1 MADEKAKRDF
11 SDILKHLNSKFD
23 ITDCKWKEHKL
34 FEIKFRIQIRVD
46 SDDYNLYCDEWVNK
60 FSHVTNTVWV
70 NKISNTG
77 PKVKFRKQY
86 QCWPYREK
94 EVKNE
99 LLFDARKCR
108 GTLDV
113 KILGE
118 SSYTKKKNKHMR
130 LGLNGLVKI
139 NFQHLHLV
147 DTNKDCS
154 FFVHYCEPLPDVPR
168 PIHQSNEK
176 LPELVAKMVEKAAI
190 TSQKAAEK
198 VEEVLKKQRIRT
210 GQNLGESNAAVQ
222 MHQAISYD
230 QIPQEI
236 NVTQSKYDGI
246 AQVIVN
252 VPPDPISDKVFY
264 LQHVTFDS
272 ATQSIIEEMIPVSE
286 ASFPNMSGQ
295 HLIQMQLPQLPN
307 PQACISNQIV
317 NQF

>member
-46 SDDYNLYCDEWVNK
+46 SDDYNLYCDEWA
-60 FSHVTNTVWV
+60 
-70 NKISNTG
+70 
-77 PKVKFRKQY
+77 R
-86 QCWPYREK
+86 
-94 EVKNE
+94 
-99 LLFDARKCR
+99 RKCR

-168 PIHQSNEK
+168 PTHQSNEK

-210 GQNLGESNAAVQ
+210 GQNLVESNAAVQ

-246 AQVIVN
+246 TQVIVN

-286 ASFPNMSGQ
+286 F
-295 HLIQMQLPQLPN
+295 
-307 PQACISNQIV
+307 
-317 NQF
+317 